1 MESPILTPQAV
12 CQVAIVVEDIE
23 AAAAAWAAVL
33 GTDTPK
39 WQITGPLK
47 EANTSYYDEPTAARA
62 KLAFFD
68 LGQIRLELIEPDEE
82 PSTWREFLDTYGPGI
97 HHVAFNVADMDETV
111 ARLDEAGVP
120 LVQTGD
126 FPGGCYAYC
135 DGLEQLGA
143 TLELLARR

>member
-1 MESPILTPQAV
+1 MTAILTPQAI

-33 GTDTPK
+33 GVPMPQ
-39 WQITGPLK
+39 WQITGPL
-47 EANTSYYDEPTAARA
+47 EETHATYYGEPTAARA

-68 LGQIRLELIEPDEE
+68 LGQLRLELIEPDEE

-97 HHVAFNVADMDETV
+97 HHVAFNVADMQETV
-111 ARLDEAGVP
+111 ARLEEVGVP
-120 LVQTGD
+120 LVQQGD